1 MTRTQGVRIG
11 KVERPIRILINRDPM
26 IRVLV
31 VDDSAFM
38 RKAISMMLE
47 EDADVQVVDTA
58 RDGLEAIDKVKRL
71 RPDLVTMDIE
81 MPRMDGIT
89 ALKRIMA
96 EHPVPVMMISSLTQ
110 EGAQATVE
118 ALQVGAVDFIP
129 KQMSYV
135 SLEITKIKADL
146 IAKVKSIAR
155 SRSRMFRRT
164 PSALGDRPSAG
175 IAPAPAIARPASAA
189 GPPLRH
195 QAAGLLA
202 IGVST
207 GGPFAL
213 QKVIP
218 ALPKD
223 FPLPVVIVQ
232 HMPPHFT
239 RSLADR
245 LDTLSALRVAEAAPG
260 MPVEPGTVLIA
271 PGGRHLVFRPSK
283 PGVIVATPEEPSNL
297 LHRPSVDVMFQSAC
311 RAYGGKVLALMMTG
325 MGKDGLEGARE
336 IKQQGGKVVAQSEE
350 TCVVYG
356 MPKVVVEAGLADA
369 VLPLEDLAGAL
380 TKAVGQRVNP
390 AAGRPSSIG
399 LHSL

>member
-1 MTRTQGVRIG
+1 
-11 KVERPIRILINRDPM
+11 M

-47 EDADVQVVDTA
+47 EDAEVRVVDTA
-58 RDGLEAIDKVKRL
+58 RDGLEAIEKIKRL

-110 EGAQATVE
+110 EGAKATVE
-118 ALQVGAVDFIP
+118 ALQAGAVDFIP

-135 SLEITKIKADL
+135 SLEITKIKEEL
-146 IAKVKSIAR
+146 LAKVKSIAR
-155 SRSRMFRRT
+155 SRSCLFRR
-164 PSALGDRPSAG
+164 
-175 IAPAPAIARPASAA
+175 ASAA
-189 GPPLRH
+189 SGPRPTPGSAAPPSVPRPAVTVGPPLRH
-195 QAAGLLA
+195 HAARLLA

-223 FPLPVVIVQ
+223 FTLPVVIVQ

-239 RSLADR
+239 RSLAER
-245 LDTLSALRVAEAAPG
+245 LDTLSALRVVEAAPG

-271 PGGRHLVFRPSK
+271 PGGRHLVFRASNL
-283 PGVIVATPEEPSNL
+283 GVIVATPEEPSDL
-297 LHRPSVDVMFQSAC
+297 LHRPSVDVMFKSAC
-311 RAYGGKVLALMMTG
+311 HAYGGKVLGLVMTG
-325 MGKDGLEGARE
+325 MGKDGLEGAQR
-336 IKQQGGKVVAQSEE
+336 IKQRGGKVVAQSAE

-356 MPKVVVEAGLADA
+356 MPKVVIEAGLADA
-369 VLPLEDLAGAL
+369 VLPLEALAGAL
-380 TKAVGQRVNP
+380 TKAVGHRIKP
-390 AAGRPSSIG
+390 ARLRSSAMG
-399 LHSL
+399 LR